1 VSEFSKLANLA
12 KISPDF
18 FKAFQAH
25 VERMSVKAY
34 EIFEQDPVKIC
45 ARYIDKFYVGTLNKE
60 RQAAKESI
68 RAALEAITPQEIK
81 ALALAAEKVKSYV
94 KPEPEL
100 LSKDKEIS
108 LERKKL
114 FLGNFVFYTNIDN
127 IAVDFLNSFKNHI
140 LELSAAEY
148 VKFEAAPIA
157 SCIAYV
163 DKLYSSLITTSP
175 KADRNT
181 LDYEKKQLVDRL
193 NNTPPES
200 IKGLKESIAA
210 ASKSSADAVA
220 VVASSRSI
228 LGLELPA
235 NPFEEDEKQ
244 ATTAPVSTA
253 STQPLQSSL
262 TPSSSTAA
270 VKLTQENIISAQRRN
285 DFLAQFY
292 KLANIT
298 EISIDFDNSFKNH
311 ILRLS
316 TSDYSKFL
324 ESPIANC
331 RAFVNQFYDLPFHKN
346 TNQSRQTAA
355 DDKSALMYFLNEV
368 NSRTK
373 CNFD

>member
-1 VSEFSKLANLA
+1 MK
-12 KISPDF
+12 
-18 FKAFQAH
+18 
-25 VERMSVKAY
+25 
-34 EIFEQDPVKIC
+34 
-45 ARYIDKFYVGTLNKE
+45 
-60 RQAAKESI
+60 
-68 RAALEAITPQEIK
+68 
-81 ALALAAEKVKSYV
+81 
-94 KPEPEL
+94 
-100 LSKDKEIS
+100 
-108 LERKKL
+108 
-114 FLGNFVFYTNIDN
+114 
-127 IAVDFLNSFKNHI
+127 HI
-140 LELSAAEY
+140 LELRTAEY

-355 DDKSALMYFLNEV
+355 DDKSALMYFLNDANEKKLEDINKLAAANLV
-368 NSRTK
+368 PTSTASTQPLQSSSTSPVAKNAESEKTESSSEPDINTESDSDADNASSEK
-373 CNFD
+373 TEES